1 MFKMIT
7 SGTNFIKPEV
17 GLIAACYTFMDQVGL
32 QDDFRIRLQ
41 THPVLGI
48 VG

>member
-1 MFKMIT
+1 MFKIIT

-17 GLIAACYTFMDQVGL
+17 GLIAACYAFMDQVGL
-32 QDDFRIRLQ
+32 KDDFRLRLQ